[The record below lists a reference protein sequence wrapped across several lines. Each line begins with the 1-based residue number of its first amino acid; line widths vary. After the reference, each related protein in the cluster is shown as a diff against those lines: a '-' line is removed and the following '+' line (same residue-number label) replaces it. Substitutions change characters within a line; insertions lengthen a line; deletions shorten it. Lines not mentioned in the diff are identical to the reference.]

1 MYDSL
6 FRDTMKGGPLSM
18 NNLMLNSKKVL
29 SICMETTAGGRNY
42 SGGLGALYGD
52 TTRTMYRLGAAF
64 IAVTPIYKNGYV
76 RQTVDSEKV
85 VDNFPAQNHEDNYID
100 TGIILSVPMLGRLIY
115 VKVWQNKNLKNAY
128 GIDSNLPQ
136 NGEFADITNN
146 LYGEYGIAGYNGEEQ
161 RLMQEILLGVAAV
174 KLCDEIEYAF
184 DIVHLNEGHGVFAS
198 VYMISELMTNNGYSF
213 EDALKKIKERT
224 VFTTHTPIA
233 AGNKS
238 RPLDMIMKLGAN
250 FNLSYDQMKAIG
262 AYDEQ
267 DYQFGSTV
275 ASLRVSKIANAV
287 ALRHQPTSQEL
298 WKSVKGACPI
308 TYIDNG
314 VDINFWQDVKIKR
327 AFDSL
332 DFRALREAHY
342 INKLNLIDYIK
353 ENNGVTLNPESIII
367 GFARRAIAYKRWDL
381 IFTDINRFEDLIK
394 KYNIQFVF
402 SGKTHP
408 KDEGSKQIL
417 VKLHKMTERYP
428 RNVVFIQ
435 DYDVTVAPEI
445 PHEACST
452 SGMKAACNGLPNLS
466 TPDGWWYRS
475 LREGVNGW
483 AIGEYYSKSYEE
495 DSKHLYDAIEQK
507 VMPAYANKLLWD
519 KMMYAAVYT
528 ATEECS
534 TERMCMDYYTYIYN
548 APFLG

>member
-1 MYDSL
+1 
-6 FRDTMKGGPLSM
+6 M
-18 NNLMLNSKKVL
+18 NNFMLKSKKVL

-52 TTRTMYRLGAAF
+52 TTRTMYRLGASF

-76 RQTVDSEKV
+76 RQNVDSEKV
-85 VDNFPAQNHEDNYID
+85 VDNFPAQNHEDDYID
-100 TGIILSVPMLGRLIY
+100 TGIILSIPMLGRLIY
-115 VKVWQNKNLKNAY
+115 VKVWRNKELSNAY
-128 GIDSNLPQ
+128 GIDTNIPQ
-136 NGEFADITNN
+136 NGEFADITSN

-161 RLMQEILLGVAAV
+161 RLMQEILLGVASV
-174 KLCDEIEYAF
+174 KLCYELEYPFEI
-184 DIVHLNEGHGVFAS
+184 IHLNEGHGVFAP
-198 VYMISELMTNNGYSF
+198 VYMISELMVNKNYTF
-213 EDALKKIKERT
+213 EDALNEIKKIT
-224 VFTTHTPIA
+224 VFTTHTPIM

-238 RPLDMIMKLGAN
+238 RPIDMIMKLGGN
-250 FNLSYDQMKAIG
+250 FNLSYDQIKAIG
-262 AYDEQ
+262 AFNEH

-298 WKSVKGACPI
+298 WKGVKGACPI

-314 VDINFWQDVKIKR
+314 VDIKYWQDCKIKK
-327 AFDSL
+327 AFDEGDYEGL
-332 DFRALREAHY
+332 AAAHRL
-342 INKLNLIDYIK
+342 NKRNLIDFIK
-353 ENNGVTLNPESIII
+353 ERNGVSLNIDNIII

-381 IFTDINRFEDLIK
+381 IFTDIERFEYLIK

-417 VKLHKMTERYP
+417 VKLYRMTQKYP
-428 RNVVFIQ
+428 KNVVFIQ
-435 DYDVTVAPEI
+435 DYDVTVAGLMTKGCDVWMGNPQI
-445 PHEACST
+445 PQEACST
-452 SGMKAACNGLPNLS
+452 SGMKAASNGLPNLS

-483 AIGEYYSKSYEE
+483 AIGEYYSKDYHE
-495 DSKHLYDAIEQK
+495 DAKHLYDAIENK
-507 VMPAYANKLLWD
+507 VMPAFAD
-519 KMMYAAVYT
+519 KEIWSHMMYAAIYT
-528 ATEECS
+528 AKEECS

>member
-1 MYDSL
+1 MDN
-6 FRDTMKGGPLSM
+6 SM
-18 NNLMLNSKKVL
+18 LKSKKVL

-52 TTRTMYRLGAAF
+52 TTRTMYRLGASF

-76 RQTVDSEKV
+76 RQNVDSEKV
-85 VDNFPAQNHEDNYID
+85 IDNFPAQNHEDNYID

-115 VKVWQNKNLKNAY
+115 VKVWQNKELKNAY

-161 RLMQEILLGVAAV
+161 RLMQEILLGVASV
-174 KLCDEIEYAF
+174 KLCSEIKFDF
-184 DIVHLNEGHGVFAS
+184 DIVHLNEGHGVFAPIF
-198 VYMISELMTNNGYSF
+198 MMSELMANKNYTFRN
-213 EDALKKIKERT
+213 ALLEIKEKT
-224 VFTTHTPIA
+224 VFTTHTPIM

-238 RPLDMIMKLGAN
+238 RPLDMIMKLGGN
-250 FNLSYDQMKAIG
+250 FNLSYDQVRSIG
-262 AYDEQ
+262 AFNEH

-287 ALRHQPTSQEL
+287 ALRHRPTSQEL
-298 WKSVKGACPI
+298 WRDVKGACPI

-314 VDINFWQDVKIKR
+314 VDIEFWQDPRIRESFNNTDYR
-327 AFDSL
+327 AIADV
-332 DFRALREAHY
+332 HY
-342 INKLNLIDYIK
+342 DNKLKLIAYIK
-353 ENNGVTLNPESIII
+353 ENNGVELNPKNIII

-381 IFTDINRFEDLIK
+381 IFTDIDRFEYLIK

-417 VKLHKMTERYP
+417 VKMYKMTQKYP
-428 RNVVFIQ
+428 KNVVFLQ
-435 DYDVTVAPEI
+435 DYDVKVAGLMTKGCDVWMGNPQI
-445 PHEACST
+445 PLEACST
-452 SGMKAACNGLPNLS
+452 SGMKAASNGLPNLS

-483 AIGEYYSKSYEE
+483 AIGENYSKDYHE
-495 DSKHLYDAIEQK
+495 DAKHLYDVIENK
-507 VMPAYANKLLWD
+507 VMPSFLSESIWPH
-519 KMMYAAVYT
+519 MMYASIYT
-528 ATEECS
+528 AMEECS
-534 TERMCMDYYTYIYN
+534 TSRMCRDYYTYIYN
-548 APFLG
+548 APFFGF

>member
-1 MYDSL
+1 MDNS
-6 FRDTMKGGPLSM
+6 
-18 NNLMLNSKKVL
+18 MLNSKKVL
-29 SICMETTAGGRNY
+29 SVCMETTAGGRNY

-52 TTRTMYRLGAAF
+52 TTRTMYRLGASF

-76 RQTVDSEKV
+76 RQYVDSSKV
-85 VDNFPAQNHEDNYID
+85 VDQFPSQNHEDNYED
-100 TGIILSVPMLGRLIY
+100 TGIIISVPMIGRNIF
-115 VKVWQNKNLKNAY
+115 VKVWHNKVLKNAY

-136 NGEFADITNN
+136 NGKFADITNN

-161 RLMQEILLGVAAV
+161 RLMQEILLGVSAV
-174 KLCDEIEYAF
+174 KLCDIIDFKF
-184 DIVHLNEGHGVFAS
+184 DILHLNEGHGVFACI
-198 VYMISELMTNNGYSF
+198 YMISELMKKGKSF
-213 EDALKKIKERT
+213 NEALNIVKSKT
-224 VFTTHTPIA
+224 VFTTHTPIL

-238 RPLDMIMKLGAN
+238 RPIDMIMNLGAN
-250 FNLSYDQMKAIG
+250 FGLSYNQIKFIG
-262 AYDEQ
+262 SFNEH

-298 WKSVKGACPI
+298 WKEVKGACPI

-314 VDINFWQDVKIKR
+314 VDITYWQDIKIRR
-327 AFDSL
+327 AFENKDYE
-332 DFRALREAHY
+332 ALAEAHY
-342 INKLNLIDYIK
+342 VNKLNLIRFIK
-353 ENNGVTLNPESIII
+353 ERNGVEYNANNIII

-381 IFTDINRFEDLIK
+381 IFNDINRFESLIK

-417 VKLHKMTERYP
+417 VKLHQMTERYP
-428 RNVVFIQ
+428 NNIVFIQ
-435 DYDVTVAPEI
+435 DYDVTVAGLMTKGCDVWMGNPQI
-445 PHEACST
+445 PLEACST

-475 LREGVNGW
+475 CREGVNGW
-483 AIGEYYSKSYEE
+483 FVGEYYSKDYHY
-495 DSKHLYDAIEQK
+495 DAIHLYDTIENK
-507 VMPAYANKLLWD
+507 VIPSYNNKEIWYH
-519 KMMYAAVYT
+519 MMFASIYT
-528 ATEECS
+528 AIEECS

>member
-1 MYDSL
+1 
-6 FRDTMKGGPLSM
+6 M
-18 NNLMLNSKKVL
+18 NNFMLKSKKVL

-52 TTRTMYRLGAAF
+52 TTRTMYRLGASF

-76 RQTVDSEKV
+76 RQNVDSEKV
-85 VDNFPAQNHEDNYID
+85 VDNFPAQNHEDDYID
-100 TGIILSVPMLGRLIY
+100 TGIVLSIPMLGRLIY
-115 VKVWQNKNLKNAY
+115 VKVWKNKELDNAY
-128 GIDSNLPQ
+128 GIDTNVPQ
-136 NGEFADITNN
+136 NGEFADITSN

-161 RLMQEILLGVAAV
+161 RLMQEILLGVASV
-174 KLCDEIEYAF
+174 KLCYELKYPFEI
-184 DIVHLNEGHGVFAS
+184 IHLNEGHGVFAPI
-198 VYMISELMTNNGYSF
+198 YMISELMVNKNYTF
-213 EDALKKIKERT
+213 EDALNKIKKIT
-224 VFTTHTPIA
+224 VFTTHTPIM

-238 RPLDMIMKLGAN
+238 RPIDMIMKLGGN
-250 FNLSYDQMKAIG
+250 FNLSYDQIKAIG
-262 AYDEQ
+262 AFNEH

-298 WKSVKGACPI
+298 WRDVKGACPI

-314 VDINFWQDVKIKR
+314 VDIKYWQDIKIKR
-327 AFDSL
+327 AFD
-332 DFRALREAHY
+332 DGDYEALASAHY
-342 INKLNLIDYIK
+342 INKRNLIDFIK
-353 ENNGVTLNPESIII
+353 ERNGVSLNIDNIII

-381 IFTDINRFEDLIK
+381 IFTDINRFEYLIN

-417 VKLHKMTERYP
+417 VKLYRMTQKYP
-428 RNVVFIQ
+428 NNIVFIQ
-435 DYDVTVAPEI
+435 DYDVTVAGMMTKGCDVWMGNPQI
-445 PHEACST
+445 PQEACST

-483 AIGEYYSKSYEE
+483 AIGEYYSKDYHE
-495 DSKHLYDAIEQK
+495 DAKHLYDAIENK
-507 VMPAYANKLLWD
+507 VMPAFANKEIWAH
-519 KMMYAAVYT
+519 MMYAAIYT
-528 ATEECS
+528 AKEECS

-548 APFLG
+548 APYLE